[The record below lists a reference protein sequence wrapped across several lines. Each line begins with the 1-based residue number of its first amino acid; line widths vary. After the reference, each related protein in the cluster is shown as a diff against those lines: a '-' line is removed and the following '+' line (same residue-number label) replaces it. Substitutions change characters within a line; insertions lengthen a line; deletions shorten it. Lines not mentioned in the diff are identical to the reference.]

1 MKKKDS
7 YIEDLLPETSFQYI
21 ESRLNDSR
29 IRLICNNCGYRFFS
43 KRQYSFIDNLEGYDE
58 LITGVKCPNCG
69 SDDVE
74 EI

>member
-1 MKKKDS
+1 MEKRN
-7 YIEDLLPETSFQYI
+7 YFVEDLLPEFSYDYI

-43 KRQYSFIDNLEGYDE
+43 QKQYSFVDNLEGYDE
-58 LITGVKCPNCG
+58 LISGIRCPNCG
-69 SDDVE
+69 SDDLD